1 MRALLIAEKP
11 SLMKEIQA
19 VYNKHGHK
27 DKIEFKTFAG
37 HTMTLKEPQ
46 DYNKDWEKWDL
57 KVLPMIPS
65 VFQYKPTKDKY
76 AMYKDI
82 KETIEVGDYDY
93 IINACDP
100 GREGQHIFFS
110 FYDSLNVKIPVKRI
124 WHRDLTE
131 PELKRALDNL
141 RDESEESLKNMTIAS
156 KYRAYFDWLIGLN
169 GTRAVTLV
177 ANKKINVGR
186 VMTPVLKILVD
197 RELELKNFVP
207 KPFWE
212 IEGDF
217 TKYQGIYFDHEN
229 ENETKFLDKGKAEAL
244 IKKLANQGTVVA
256 VNKKKETKY
265 APSLHSLQELSNEAN
280 RVYGYTMAETLK
292 IAQELYEKKIL
303 SYPRTDSQYVTSAIA
318 KDFSKFLKSVA
329 CVPEL
334 ATKAKEVMGNSSTLT
349 SVSKNKKYVDDKK
362 VTDHYAIIPT
372 GVHVDLSKLNTKEQ
386 NIFKLVSKRFLA
398 IFMPPMVSN
407 KTNIVTDSNGHLFNT
422 NGSVLVDLGF
432 MSLYNYKSNDNILP
446 DVKKGEVFDL
456 KGVRLIEKKT
466 TPPARYND
474 ETLGRAMENAGRFVE
489 DEELSD
495 VLKKAKGLGTPATRG
510 SVVEKLVFLKMI
522 ERKKK
527 SFFAT
532 DFGISIIEGLRG
544 KDITLPELTAT
555 WEQKLSQIE
564 DGEYKPN
571 DFYKEMVDYVESMV
585 LEMKKT
591 TVAVSNMS
599 DKEVLGS
606 CPKCKNDVVE
616 GKNFYLCKQYK
627 NSCDFIIGKEVF
639 GAKITKTEAKKLLKG
654 KETKEYSF
662 KWKSGKTGNA
672 SLILGDDGK
681 VTYAF
686 AQKKSTATPTVPVS
700 KKKAEHSKS
709 TVVGTCP
716 KCTSNVVDSGD
727 FYSCESY
734 SKGCSFGVKKV
745 INGGK
750 ILQKDAKLLFQNK
763 TTGEIEFT
771 WKSGKKG
778 KAKLKL
784 NGEKLEFVFS

>member
-11 SLMKEIQA
+11 SVMKELQA

-65 VFQYKPTKDKY
+65 TFQYKPTKDKY

-110 FYDSLNVKIPVKRI
+110 FYDSLNAKIPVKRL
-124 WHRDLTE
+124 WNRDLTE

-141 RDESEESLKNMTIAS
+141 RDENEESLKNMTIAS

-186 VMTPVLKILVD
+186 VMTPVLKLLVD
-197 RELELKNFVP
+197 RELELKHFVP
-207 KPFWE
+207 KDFWE
-212 IEGDF
+212 IEADF
-217 TKYQGIYFDHEN
+217 SKYKGIYFDHEN
-229 ENETKFLDKGKAEAL
+229 ENETKFLDKAKAEAL
-244 IKKLANQGTVVA
+244 MKRFGKQGTVVA
-256 VNKKKETKY
+256 VNKKKETKN
-265 APSLHSLQELSNEAN
+265 APPLHSLQELSNEAN

-334 ATKAKEVMGNSSTLT
+334 ATKAKEVMINSTVLA

-372 GVHVDLSKLNTKEQ
+372 GVQVDLSKLSAKEQ

-407 KTNIVTDSNGHLFNT
+407 KTNIVTDSNGYLFNT
-422 NGSVLVDLGF
+422 NGSVLVDLGY
-432 MSLYNYKSNDNILP
+432 MSLYSYKSNDNILP
-446 DVKKGEVFDL
+446 DVKKGEVFDV
-456 KGVRLIEKKT
+456 KAVNLIAKKT

-495 VLKKAKGLGTPATRG
+495 VLKKTKGLGTPATRG
-510 SVVEKLVFLKMI
+510 SVVEKLVYLKMI

-544 KDITLPELTAT
+544 KDITLPDFTAT

-564 DGEYKPN
+564 DGEYKPA
-571 DFYKEMVDYVESMV
+571 DFYKEMIGYVESMMV
-585 LEMKKT
+585 DMKKT
-591 TVAVSNMS
+591 TVSVSKMS

-639 GAKITKTEAKKLLKG
+639 GAKISKTEAKKLLNG

-672 SLILGDDGK
+672 SLVLGSDGK

-686 AQKKSTATPTVPVS
+686 AQKKQTATANASST
-700 KKKAEHSKS
+700 HSKGTTAKN

-716 KCTSNVVDSGD
+716 KCKSNIVDNGD

-750 ILQKDAKLLFQNK
+750 ILQKDAKLLFQQK